1 VTISVHAPLATGRLL
16 TGRVVTLHRRAANL
30 ASSDGQF
37 FTVVDAEL
45 GNGPATIAMDGAAPL
60 PWQEGQVVRL
70 HLPPDALPW
79 SPAAPPAF
87 RALQSPA
94 REIAM
99 QALLATAPRDGCLP
113 AVAPL
118 LLDGNLPDTGYSPG
132 IKALAARRW
141 QLAVAEL
148 AGLGPGLTPS
158 GDDLLMGYLLALDR
172 VRAARAGDLAKAIN
186 ALPDGQTTPISHHLL
201 RWAARGVAGEQA
213 LHWLDSVIMGRPVAP
228 DWAAVHGATS
238 GFDWA
243 AGALLALHHLATV
256 KERSA

>member
-1 VTISVHAPLATGRLL
+1 MTISVHAPLVTGRLI

-30 ASSDGQF
+30 QTPDGQF

-45 GNGPATIAMDGAAPL
+45 GNGPATIAMDAAAPL
-60 PWQEGQVVRL
+60 PWQEGQAVRI
-70 HLPPDALPW
+70 HLPADTPRWLP
-79 SPAAPPAF
+79 SPPPAF

-99 QALLATAPRDGCLP
+99 QALLAAAPRDSCLR

-118 LLDGNLPDTGYSPG
+118 VLEGALPETGYASG
-132 IKALAARRW
+132 IKALRARRW
-141 QLAVAEL
+141 QQAVAEL

-172 VRAARAGDLAKAIN
+172 ARSPRAGDLAKAIT

-213 LHWLDSVIMGRPVAP
+213 LHWLDSVIMGRPIAP

-243 AGALLALHHLATV
+243 AGALLALHHMATV
-256 KERSA
+256 TS